1 MRDHDKGF
9 FRCTVT
15 DPMRHPIP
23 RPFATLVLATLMLH
37 AHARDAQP
45 ALLPTGFIPN
55 RGQVVDQQGV
65 PNPAVQFLFQGDG
78 LNVQLR
84 TGGFSYDTWHPIGP
98 MSGDPAGSRADAR
111 DLRLHRIDVQLEGS
125 DPAAHWEAYAP
136 SPDVLNYYTTATG
149 ENGVTGVHHYGR
161 VVCRGIY
168 PSIDLEFR
176 TTGNADG
183 VKYDFIVHPGGDPS
197 SIRLRY
203 SGARTVLDEGTNAV
217 SVSWDDGVLHD
228 RVPVSYWRANHRRS
242 TASVS
247 LVRLDEGL
255 FTYSLKDAPI
265 AGAWPGDL
273 VIDPIPTVQWGTYYG
288 NADHH
293 GSLNGTAIDPSGN
306 TIAVGTAAITGLAS
320 SGAHDQVLSGSTDAL
335 LVELNSS
342 GQRVWATYY
351 GGSGADFGNA
361 VDVDANGAIYFTGDT
376 WSTGSIATTGAHQT
390 AMSTAPDAFLAKFN
404 SNGTR
409 AWGTYYGGTGEDHGN
424 AVVLDGAGEP
434 AIAGTTKSITGIAS
448 TGGADVSYGGSGD
461 AFLAKF
467 YSTGA
472 REWATYLG
480 GSGSDN
486 GLGLGCD
493 NTYFFLCGSTVST
506 TGIALGSTHQTS
518 LNTTGSPVPSD
529 AYVVKY
535 SGLGQKMW
543 GTYYGGPGADEAN
556 SCFAELG
563 TGKVYVAGE
572 TFSTAMI
579 ASLGAHQG
587 AFAGAGDAFLV
598 KFDYVGTRVW
608 GTYLGGPGGDV
619 ITAVSEGSLGRV
631 YVAGSTS
638 SASGIATSGSTY
650 PTYAGSTDAFV
661 NCFTTSG
668 ARLWGTYYGGAD
680 HDAAFALA
688 TDGLDF
694 AIGGI
699 TSSTSN
705 IATPGT
711 FQSSATI
718 GPGNIGKFVAYF
730 NTPFLLPRSLSAPDE
745 PCTKVLVHA
754 DARGC
759 TLFLPE
765 EVACTSGQRVTVRV
779 FDAAGREV
787 FTTRMAIEGRTIE
800 LPCAELPA
808 GTYSVILDPA
818 AGRSIGRFALE

>member
-1 MRDHDKGF
+1 
-9 FRCTVT
+9 
-15 DPMRHPIP
+15 MRHPIS
-23 RPFATLVLATLMLH
+23 RSFATLTLAALLLP
-37 AHARDAQP
+37 AHARNTQP

-84 TGGFSYDTWHPIGP
+84 SGGFSYDTWHPIGP
-98 MSGDPAGSRADAR
+98 MSEDAGGLRGDAR
-111 DLRLHRIDVQLEGS
+111 DLRIHRIDIQLEGS
-125 DPAAHWEAYAP
+125 DPAARWVAYAP
-136 SPDVLNYYTTATG
+136 STDVLNYYTTATG

-183 VKYDFIVHPGGDPS
+183 VKYDFIVHPSGDPS
-197 SIRLRY
+197 SIRMRY
-203 SGARTVLDEGTNAV
+203 SGAQTLLDARKNAV
-217 SVSWDDGVLHD
+217 SMSWDDGVLHD
-228 RVPVSYWRANHRRS
+228 HVPVSYWQANDRRS
-242 TASVS
+242 TAKVS
-247 LVRLDEGL
+247 LVCLEEGL
-255 FTYSLKDAPI
+255 FSYSLNDAPI
-265 AGAWPGDL
+265 AGTWPGDL
-273 VIDPIPTVQWGTYYG
+273 VIDPIPTLQWGTYYG

-306 TIAVGTAAITGLAS
+306 TIAVGTAGITGLAS
-320 SGAHDQVLSGSTDAL
+320 TGAHDQVLSGSTDAL
-335 LVELNSS
+335 LVKLNSS

-351 GGSGADFGNA
+351 GGSAADFGNA
-361 VDVDANGAIYFTGDT
+361 VDVDASGAIYFTGDT

-404 SNGTR
+404 ANGTR

-467 YSTGA
+467 YATGV

-480 GSGSDN
+480 GSGTDS
-486 GLGLGCD
+486 GLDLGCD

-506 TGIALGSTHQTS
+506 TGIALGSTHQPS

-543 GTYYGGPGADEAN
+543 GTYYGGPGAEQGNA
-556 SCFAELG
+556 CFAELG
-563 TGKVYVAGE
+563 TGNVYLAGE
-572 TFSTAMI
+572 TFSTSMI

-587 AFAGAGDAFLV
+587 TFAGAGDAFLV
-598 KFDYVGTRVW
+598 KFDYVGTREW
-608 GTYLGGPGGDV
+608 GTYLGGPGGDG

-668 ARLWGTYYGGAD
+668 SRLWGTYYGGAEY
-680 HDAAFALA
+680 DAAFALA

-699 TSSTSN
+699 TSSTSS

-711 FQSSATI
+711 FQSAATV
-718 GPGNIGKFVAYF
+718 GPGNFGKFVAFF
-730 NTPFLLPRSLSAPDE
+730 NTPFILPRSLGSPDV
-745 PCTKVLVHA
+745 PGNTVLVHA
-754 DARGC
+754 DAAGC

-765 EVACTSGQRVTVRV
+765 EEARAIGERITVRLLDV
-779 FDAAGREV
+779 LGREV
-787 FTTRMAIEGRTIE
+787 VTAPMVIEGPTLK
-800 LPCAELPA
+800 LPCPGLPA
-808 GTYSVILDPA
+808 GAYSVILDPSMV
-818 AGRSIGRFALE
+818 RSIGRFAVE